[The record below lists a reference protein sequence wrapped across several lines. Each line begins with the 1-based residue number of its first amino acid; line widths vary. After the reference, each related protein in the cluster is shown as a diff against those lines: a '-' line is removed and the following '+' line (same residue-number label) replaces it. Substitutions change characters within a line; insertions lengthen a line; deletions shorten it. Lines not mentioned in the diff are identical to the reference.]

1 MKSYKPTP
9 ESQQKERNTIQQI
22 LVNNN
27 YEASTLNKISKEK
40 KRDTKKKMSKVHIYW
55 EGNEIY
61 YAAV

>member
-1 MKSYKPTP
+1 
-9 ESQQKERNTIQQI
+9 

-40 KRDTKKKMSKVHIYW
+40 KLDTKKMSKVHICW

-61 YAAV
+61 YTAV